1 MLKAKKTRR
10 QHDNRDEAILDVTK
24 EETKRLN
31 VDIPIRLH
39 NQIKI
44 QAIKEG
50 GGATIS
56 SISIKALNEY
66 LSNHSNE

>member
-10 QHDNRDEAILDVTK
+10 QHDNREEAIADVTK

-31 VDIPIRLH
+31 VDIPISLH
-39 NQIKI
+39 NEIKI

-50 GGATIS
+50 NGATIS
-56 SISIKALNEY
+56 SIAIKALNEY
-66 LSNHSNE
+66 LSEHSDD

>member
-1 MLKAKKTRR
+1 MLQAKKTRR
-10 QHDNRDEAILDVTK
+10 QHDNRDEAIADVTK

-31 VDIPIRLH
+31 VDIPISLH

-50 GGATIS
+50 DGATIS
-56 SISIKALNEY
+56 SIAIKALNEY
-66 LSNHSNE
+66 LSKHSND